1 MDEIDFAEVV
11 GRPVRA
17 VDEWVPARGGQ
28 GSDVWRVQTDQGPV
42 IVRRPREVPPGR
54 GPFMITLHRL
64 FGITPWDVASVAAV
78 HAAMAPLAPVP
89 AVLRCRPPF
98 LVVQHLP
105 GTPPRRFAGL
115 GGLLGDR
122 LGRIHARSFPEWGHP
137 AGPPRHPL
145 ATFHARLAGVVPPS
159 ALRGL
164 PPPPE
169 ATYSMGDIDAP
180 TSGLPCGSMLLTCNL
195 DAFTFLTCSTWSSML
210 RFLWMTPTPPSRAIS
225 RASLDSVTVSIGD
238 ETKGSSRV
246 MFLVRCVAS
255 EISRGSTSLLPGT
268 RMKSR
273 KVNTLEAFF
282 SFETKLRGGKVCCPC
297 QNKHSKVLL

>member
-105 GTPPRRFAGL
+105 GTPPRKFTGL

-122 LGRIHARSFPEWGHP
+122 LGRIHARSFAEWGHP
-137 AGPPRHPL
+137 AGPPRHLL
-145 ATFHARLAGVVPPS
+145 ATFHPRLAGVVPHA
-159 ALRGL
+159 ALRDL

-169 ATYSMGDIDAP
+169 ATCCMADIDA
-180 TSGLPCGSMLLTCNL
+180 GQFLLEGGRL
-195 DAFTFLTCSTWSSML
+195 
-210 RFLWMTPTPPSRAIS
+210 
-225 RASLDSVTVSIGD
+225 IGPID
-238 ETKGSSRV
+238 
-246 MFLVRCVAS
+246 
-255 EISRGSTSLLPGT
+255 
-268 RMKSR
+268 
-273 KVNTLEAFF
+273 LEAYVLAPPAL
-282 SFETKLRGGKVCCPC
+282 ELAVLEC
-297 QNKHSKVLL
+297 QLEGADAWAFAQAYSRHRPLPLLGPYRHAYRLFHHAIRFVHRRPPLAEWLGRPPRFP